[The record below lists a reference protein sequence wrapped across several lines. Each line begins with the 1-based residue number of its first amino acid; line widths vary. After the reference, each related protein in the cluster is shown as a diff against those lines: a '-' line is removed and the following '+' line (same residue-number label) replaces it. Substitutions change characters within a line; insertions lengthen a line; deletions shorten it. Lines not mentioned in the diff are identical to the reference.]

1 MKNLRNLLAS
11 AVILFTSLAA
21 SAQTADEIITKYFE
35 NIGGKEKL
43 SKINGFKMNLVS
55 NYSGMEI
62 PVEIFNDNTGK
73 MYVKVNF
80 QGKEITQLAFDGK
93 TGWSTNF
100 RTMKAEKLDSETTE
114 NMLIQINDFPDPFYN
129 YKEKGYK
136 VEFLGKETKE
146 GTECFKIK
154 LTKTPIT
161 VAGKKEENVV
171 FYYFDAENYVPIMT
185 ESEVKEGPAKGQ
197 MSTNTMGDYQEVDG
211 MFFPFTMNQ
220 GGQAM
225 TVKSISINPAVDAKT
240 FEMKAE

>member
-1 MKNLRNLLAS
+1 MKTLKNLFVLT
-11 AVILFTSLAA
+11 VILFTSFTA
-21 SAQTADEIITKYFE
+21 SAQTADEIINKYFE

-55 NYSGMEI
+55 NYNGMEI
-62 PVEIFNDNTGK
+62 PVEIFNDNAGK
-73 MYVKVNF
+73 MYVKINF

-100 RTMKAEKLDSETTE
+100 MTMKAEKLDSETTE

-129 YKEKGYK
+129 YKNKGYK
-136 VEFLGKETKE
+136 VELLGKETKE

-154 LTKTPIT
+154 LTKTPIS
-161 VAGKKEENVV
+161 VAGKKEENIV
-171 FYYFDAENYVPIMT
+171 FYYFDTENYVPIMT
-185 ESEVKEGPAKGQ
+185 ESEVKEGPNKGQ
-197 MSTNTMGDYQEVDG
+197 MSTSTMSDYQEVEG
-211 MFFPFTMNQ
+211 MFFPFTINQ

-225 TVKSISINPAVDAKT
+225 IVKSIAINPTVDAKV

>member
-1 MKNLRNLLAS
+1 MRTLKNLFMLT
-11 AVILFTSLAA
+11 VILFTSLTAT
-21 SAQTADEIITKYFE
+21 AQTADEIINKYFE

-55 NYSGMEI
+55 NYNGMEI
-62 PVEIFNDNTGK
+62 PVEIFNDKSGK
-73 MYVKVNF
+73 MYVKINF

-100 RTMKAEKLDSETTE
+100 MTMKAEKLDSETTE
-114 NMLIQINDFPDPFYN
+114 NMISQINDFPDPFYN
-129 YKEKGYK
+129 YKDKGYK

-171 FYYFDAENYVPIMT
+171 FYYFDTENYVPIMT
-185 ESEVKEGPAKGQ
+185 ESEVKEGPNKGQ
-197 MSTNTMGDYQEVDG
+197 MSISTMGDYQEVEG

-220 GGQAM
+220 GGQDM
-225 TVKSISINPAVDAKT
+225 TVKTMVINPTVDAKI
-240 FEMKAE
+240 FEMKTE

>member
-1 MKNLRNLLAS
+1 MKTLKNLFVLT
-11 AVILFTSLAA
+11 VILFTSFTA
-21 SAQTADEIITKYFE
+21 SAQTADEIINKYFE

-55 NYSGMEI
+55 NYNGMEI
-62 PVEIFNDNTGK
+62 PVEIFNDNAGK
-73 MYVKVNF
+73 MYVKINF

-100 RTMKAEKLDSETTE
+100 MTMKAEKLDSETTE

-129 YKEKGYK
+129 YKNKGYK
-136 VEFLGKETKE
+136 VELLGKETKE

-154 LTKTPIT
+154 LTKTPIS

-171 FYYFDAENYVPIMT
+171 FYYFDTENYVPIMT
-185 ESEVKEGPAKGQ
+185 ESEVKEGPNKGQ
-197 MSTNTMGDYQEVDG
+197 MSTSTMSDYQEVEG
-211 MFFPFTMNQ
+211 MFFPFTINQ

-225 TVKSISINPAVDAKT
+225 IVKSIAINPTVDAKV

>member
-11 AVILFTSLAA
+11 TVILFTSLTV
-21 SAQTADEIITKYFE
+21 SAQTADEIINKYFE

-55 NYSGMEI
+55 NYNGMEI
-62 PVEIFNDNTGK
+62 PIEIFNDKTGK

-100 RTMKAEKLDSETTE
+100 MTMKPEKLDSETTE
-114 NMLIQINDFPDPFYN
+114 NMLSQINDFPDPFYN
-129 YKEKGYK
+129 YKDKGYK

-197 MSTNTMGDYQEVDG
+197 MSTSTMGDYQEVDG

-225 TVKSISINPAVDAKT
+225 TVKSISINPAVDAKS
-240 FEMKAE
+240 FEMKTE

>member
-1 MKNLRNLLAS
+1 MKTLKNLFALT
-11 AVILFTSLAA
+11 VILFTSLTA
-21 SAQTADEIITKYFE
+21 SAQTADEIINKYFE

-43 SKINGFKMNLVS
+43 AKVNGFKMNVVS
-55 NYSGMEI
+55 NYNGMEI
-62 PVEIFNDNTGK
+62 PIEIFNDKSGK
-73 MYVKVNF
+73 MYVKINF

-100 RTMKAEKLDSETTE
+100 MTMKAEKLDSETTE
-114 NMLIQINDFPDPFYN
+114 NLLLQINDFPDPFYN
-129 YKEKGYK
+129 YKDKGYK
-136 VEFLGKETKE
+136 VELLGKETKE

-161 VAGKKEENVV
+161 VAGKKEENVI

-185 ESEVKEGPAKGQ
+185 ESEIKEGPAKGQ
-197 MSTNTMGDYQEVDG
+197 MSSSTMGDYQEVEG

-220 GGQAM
+220 GGQDM
-225 TVKSISINPAVDAKT
+225 VVKSIAINPTIDAKV

>member
-1 MKNLRNLLAS
+1 MKTLRNLLALT
-11 AVILFTSLAA
+11 VILFTSFTA
-21 SAQTADEIITKYFE
+21 SAQTADEIINKYFE

-43 SKINGFKMNLVS
+43 SKINGCKMNMVT
-55 NYSGMEI
+55 NYNGMEI
-62 PVEIFNDNTGK
+62 PLEIFNDKTGK

-100 RTMKAEKLDSETTE
+100 MTMKAEKLDSETTE
-114 NMLIQINDFPDPFYN
+114 NLLSQINDFPDPFYN
-129 YKEKGYK
+129 YKDKGYK
-136 VEFLGKETKE
+136 VELLGKETKE

-161 VAGKKEENVV
+161 VAGKKEDNVV
-171 FYYFDAENYVPIMT
+171 FYYFDTENFVPIMT
-185 ESEVKEGPAKGQ
+185 EAEVKEGPAKGQ
-197 MSTNTMGDYQEVDG
+197 MSTSTMGDYQEVDG
-211 MFFPFTMNQ
+211 VFFPFTMNQ

-225 TVKSISINPAVDAKT
+225 TVKSIVINPTIDAKA

>member
-1 MKNLRNLLAS
+1 MKTLKNLFALT
-11 AVILFTSLAA
+11 VILFTSFTA
-21 SAQTADEIITKYFE
+21 SAQTADEIINKYFE

-55 NYSGMEI
+55 NYNGMEI
-62 PVEIFNDNTGK
+62 PVEIFNDNAGK
-73 MYVKVNF
+73 MYVKINF

-100 RTMKAEKLDSETTE
+100 MTMKAEKLDSETTE

-129 YKEKGYK
+129 YKNKGYK
-136 VEFLGKETKE
+136 VELLGKETKE

-154 LTKTPIT
+154 LTKTPIS

-171 FYYFDAENYVPIMT
+171 FYYFDTENYVPIMT
-185 ESEVKEGPAKGQ
+185 ESEVKEGPNKGQ
-197 MSTNTMGDYQEVDG
+197 MSTSTMSDYQEVEG
-211 MFFPFTMNQ
+211 MFFPFTINQ

-225 TVKSISINPAVDAKT
+225 IVKSIAINPTVDAKV

>member
-1 MKNLRNLLAS
+1 MKTLKNLFVLT
-11 AVILFTSLAA
+11 VILFTSLTA
-21 SAQTADEIITKYFE
+21 SAQNADEIINKYFE

-43 SKINGFKMNLVS
+43 SKVNSYKMSIVT
-55 NYSGMEI
+55 NYNGMEI
-62 PVEIFNDNTGK
+62 PVEMFTDKAGK
-73 MYVKVNF
+73 MYVKINF

-100 RTMKAEKLDSETTE
+100 MTMKAEKLDSETTE
-114 NMLIQINDFPDPFYN
+114 NMLSQIKDFPDPFYN
-129 YKEKGYK
+129 YKDKGYK
-136 VEFLGKETKE
+136 VELLGKETKE

-171 FYYFDAENYVPIMT
+171 FYYFDTENFVPIMT
-185 ESEVKEGPAKGQ
+185 EAEVKEGPAKGQ
-197 MSTNTMGDYQEVDG
+197 MSTSTMGDYQEVDG
-211 MFFPFTMNQ
+211 IFFPFTMNQ

-225 TVKSISINPAVDAKT
+225 TVKSIAINQPVDAKV

>member
-1 MKNLRNLLAS
+1 MRTLKNLLALT
-11 AVILFTSLAA
+11 VILFTSFTA
-21 SAQTADEIITKYFE
+21 SAQTADEIINKYFE

-43 SKINGFKMNLVS
+43 GKVTGFKMNMVT
-55 NYSGMEI
+55 NYNGLEI
-62 PVEIFNDNTGK
+62 PVEVFNDKAGK
-73 MYVKVNF
+73 MYVKINF
-80 QGKEITQLAFDGK
+80 QGKEITQIAFDGK

-100 RTMKAEKLDSETTE
+100 MTMKAEKLDSETTE
-114 NMLIQINDFPDPFYN
+114 NMLTQINDFPDPFLN

-136 VEFLGKETKE
+136 VELLGKETKE

-171 FYYFDAENYVPIMT
+171 FYYFDTENYVPIMT
-185 ESEVKEGPAKGQ
+185 EAEIKEGPAKGQ
-197 MSTNTMGDYQEVDG
+197 MSTSTMGDYQEVDG

-225 TVKSISINPAVDAKT
+225 TVKTIVINPTIDPKV
-240 FEMKAE
+240 FEMKTE

>member
-1 MKNLRNLLAS
+1 MKTLKNLFMLT
-11 AVILFTSLAA
+11 VILFTSLTAT
-21 SAQTADEIITKYFE
+21 AQTADEIINKYFE

-43 SKINGFKMNLVS
+43 SKISGCKMSMVT
-55 NYSGMEI
+55 NYNGMEI
-62 PVEIFNDNTGK
+62 PVEIFNDKTGK
-73 MYVKVNF
+73 MYVKINF

-100 RTMKAEKLDSETTE
+100 MTMKAEKLDSETTE
-114 NMLIQINDFPDPFYN
+114 NMISQINDFPDPFYN

-136 VEFLGKETKE
+136 VELLGKETKE
-146 GTECFKIK
+146 GTECFKVK
-154 LTKTPIT
+154 LTKTPIS

-171 FYYFDAENYVPIMT
+171 FYYFDTENYVPIMT
-185 ESEVKEGPAKGQ
+185 ESEVKEGPNKGQ
-197 MSTNTMGDYQEVDG
+197 ISTSTMGDYQEVEG

-225 TVKSISINPAVDAKT
+225 TVKTIAINPTIDAKV

>member
-1 MKNLRNLLAS
+1 MKTLRNLLALT
-11 AVILFTSLAA
+11 VILFTSFTA
-21 SAQTADEIITKYFE
+21 SAQTADEIINKYFE

-43 SKINGFKMNLVS
+43 SKVGGFKMNVVS
-55 NYSGMEI
+55 NYNGMEI
-62 PVEIFNDNTGK
+62 PVEIFNDKAGK

-100 RTMKAEKLDSETTE
+100 MTMKAEKLDSETTE
-114 NMLIQINDFPDPFYN
+114 NLLSQINDFPDPFYN

-136 VEFLGKETKE
+136 VELLGKETKE
-146 GTECFKIK
+146 GTECYKIK

-161 VAGKKEENVV
+161 VAGKKEDNVV

-185 ESEVKEGPAKGQ
+185 EAEVKEGPAKGQ
-197 MSTNTMGDYQEVDG
+197 MSTSTMGDYQEVDG
-211 MFFPFTMNQ
+211 IFFPFTMNQ

-225 TVKSISINPAVDAKT
+225 TVKSIVINPTVDAKV

>member
-11 AVILFTSLAA
+11 TVILFTSLTV
-21 SAQTADEIITKYFE
+21 SAQTADEIINKYFE

-55 NYSGMEI
+55 NYNGMEI
-62 PVEIFNDNTGK
+62 PIEIFNDKTGK

-100 RTMKAEKLDSETTE
+100 MTMKPEKLDS
-114 NMLIQINDFPDPFYN
+114 DPFYN
-129 YKEKGYK
+129 YKDKGYK

-197 MSTNTMGDYQEVDG
+197 MSTSTMGDYQEVDG

-220 GGQAM
+220 GGQEM
-225 TVKSISINPAVDAKT
+225 TVKSISINPTVDAKA
-240 FEMKAE
+240 FEMKVE